1 MAEKATGFG
10 FIPSEGTHHFLVDI
24 PPAKEGYVIVY
35 ERFEY
40 QEGKQDLS
48 SAIPKARIS
57 RHKWL
62 MISETLENDFTS
74 RLKKKKVRHIR
85 KPRFINGHN
94 PVDFLLGKEMLVLI
108 WSIEDCD
115 PSVIPKAI
123 RNWLGLA
130 PEERWW
136 LYTMTNAATGNI
148 DDRQGW
154 RKALRYALTENPIL
168 ETRQRS
174 LIEPLMNR
182 ED

>member
-1 MAEKATGFG
+1 MTEKAIGFG
-10 FIPSEGTHHFLVDI
+10 FIPSEGTHHFLIDI
-24 PPAKEGYVIVY
+24 PPKKNDFVMIY
-35 ERFEY
+35 ERFDN
-40 QEGKQDLS
+40 QEGQQDLS
-48 SAIPKARIS
+48 ESIPKARIS

-62 MISETLENDFTS
+62 LLADAFETEFTN
-74 RLKKKKVRHIR
+74 RLKKKKHIK
-85 KPRFINGHN
+85 KPRFKNGHN
-94 PVDFLLGKEMLVLI
+94 QIELLLGKEILVLI
-108 WSIEDCD
+108 WAVEDCD

-136 LYTMTNAATGNI
+136 LYTMTNASTGNI
-148 DDRQGW
+148 DDKKGW